1 MKARRLILTAGVVVA
16 LAGPAAQ
23 TAGAPC
29 SRTTAAARARS
40 RWP

>member
-23 TAGAPC
+23 TAGAQLPLDGG
-29 SRTTAAARARS
+29 ARARS